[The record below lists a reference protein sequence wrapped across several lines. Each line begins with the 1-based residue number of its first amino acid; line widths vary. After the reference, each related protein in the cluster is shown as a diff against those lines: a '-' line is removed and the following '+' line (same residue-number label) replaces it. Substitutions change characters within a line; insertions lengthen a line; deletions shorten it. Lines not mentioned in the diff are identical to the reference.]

1 MSILTVRNLT
11 KKYSDSCIAVNN
23 VSFSVERGE
32 TLGILGPNGAGKT
45 TTIHMLLDLLTPTS
59 GSITYFGK
67 DFYTH
72 RSEILQKVGFGTTYS
87 RLPGSMSVYNNLDI
101 FGRLY
106 GLSYAQRTKKID
118 ELLELLGVSHLKNR
132 EAGELSAGETTRVIL
147 AKAFLADPE
156 IVLLDEPTASL
167 DVDIAQSVREFICH
181 QSEQGVSFLFT
192 SHNMHEMTQVCDRII
207 VMQDGV
213 IVADNTPEQLSENVS
228 RSFLQLM
235 VGDHL
240 PACIA
245 YAQQQNIPHTV
256 LEHMI
261 TFEIDEHA
269 VAQTL
274 IDLAHHGITYTQ
286 ISIKKPTLEDYFL
299 SITSKNSKK
308 GKNYE
313 SQ

>member
-11 KKYSDSCIAVNN
+11 KKYSDLCIAVNN
-23 VSFSVERGE
+23 ISFSVERGE

-67 DFYTH
+67 NFYSH

-87 RLPGSMSVYNNLDI
+87 RLPGSMSVADNLDI

-106 GLSYAQRTKKID
+106 GLSRAKREKKID
-118 ELLELLGVSHLKNR
+118 ELLELLGASDLKNR
-132 EAGELSAGETTRVIL
+132 EAGGLSAGETTRVIL

-167 DVDIAQSVREFICH
+167 DIDIAQSVREFICH

-207 VMQDGV
+207 VMQNGV
-213 IVADNTPEQLSENVS
+213 IVADNTPEQLSETVS
-228 RSFLQLM
+228 SSFLQLM
-235 VGDHL
+235 VGEHL
-240 PACIA
+240 SACVE
-245 YAQQQNIPHTV
+245 YAQKKNIRYELLGNT
-256 LEHMI
+256 I
-261 TFEIDEHA
+261 TFEVDEHSI
-269 VAQTL
+269 AQTL
-274 IDLAHHGITYTQ
+274 IDLAHQAITYTQ
-286 ISIKKPTLEDYFL
+286 ISIKRPTLEDYFL
-299 SITSKNSKK
+299 SITPKNKK
-308 GKNYE
+308 GKN
-313 SQ
+313 S

>member
-1 MSILTVRNLT
+1 M
-11 KKYSDSCIAVNN
+11 
-23 VSFSVERGE
+23 ERGE

-67 DFYTH
+67 NFYTH

-87 RLPGSMSVYNNLDI
+87 RLPGSMSVADNLDI

-106 GLSYAQRTKKID
+106 GLSRVQREKKID
-118 ELLELLGVSHLKNR
+118 ELLELLGASYLKNR

-167 DVDIAQSVREFICH
+167 DIDIAQSVREFICH
-181 QSEQGVSFLFT
+181 QSEQGISFLFT

-207 VMQDGV
+207 VMQNGI
-213 IVADNTPEQLSENVS
+213 IVADNTPEQLSETVS

-235 VGDHL
+235 VGEHL
-240 PACIA
+240 SACIE
-245 YAQQQNIPHTV
+245 YAQKKNIRYELLGNT
-256 LEHMI
+256 I
-261 TFEIDEHA
+261 TFEIDEHLI
-269 VAQTL
+269 AQTL
-274 IDLAHHGITYTQ
+274 IDLSHQAITYTQ
-286 ISIKKPTLEDYFL
+286 ISIKRPTLEDYFL
-299 SITSKNSKK
+299 SITPKNKK
-308 GKNYE
+308 GKNT
-313 SQ
+313 

>member
-1 MSILTVRNLT
+1 MPILTVRNLT

-23 VSFSVERGE
+23 VSFSLERGE

-67 DFYTH
+67 DFQTH
-72 RSEILQKVGFGTTYS
+72 RSEILQKVGFGTTYA
-87 RLPGSMSVYNNLDI
+87 RLPGSMTVYNNLDI
-101 FGRLY
+101 YGRLY
-106 GLSYAQRTKKID
+106 GLPASQRSKKID
-118 ELLELLGVSHLKNR
+118 ELLELLDVIHLKNR

-167 DVDIAQSVREFICH
+167 DIDIAQSVREFICH
-181 QSEQGVSFLFT
+181 QSERGISFLFT

-207 VMQDGV
+207 VMQNGT
-213 IVADNTPEQLSENVS
+213 IVADNTPEQLSETVS

-235 VGDHL
+235 VGEHL
-240 PACIA
+240 QACIN
-245 YAQQQNIPHTV
+245 YAQKQGIHYEILGHT
-256 LEHMI
+256 I

-274 IDLAHHGITYTQ
+274 LDLAQAGVIYTQ

-299 SITSKNSKK
+299 SITHKSKK
-308 GKNYE
+308 VKK
-313 SQ
+313 